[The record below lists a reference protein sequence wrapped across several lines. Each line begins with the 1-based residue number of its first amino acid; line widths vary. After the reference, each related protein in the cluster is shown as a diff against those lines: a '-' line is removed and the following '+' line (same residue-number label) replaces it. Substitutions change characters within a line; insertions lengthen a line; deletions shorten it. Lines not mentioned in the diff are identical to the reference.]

1 MKDALATVVAKSW
14 CPLSSPGRLL
24 IALVINGHQADWEF
38 PAHQRG
44 DGEFPAHHHGD
55 VAIDHFGAG
64 NPGLD
69 GHGRLNG
76 QATPA
81 LDEGIA
87 GERMRTLR
95 KRTAGHPERK
105 EV

>member
-1 MKDALATVVAKSW
+1 MIGNSQLISVAVENSQHFIDGDAAT
-14 CPLSSPGRLL
+14 
-24 IALVINGHQADWEF
+24 
-38 PAHQRG
+38 
-44 DGEFPAHHHGD
+44 
-55 VAIDHFGAG
+55 DHFGAG

-95 KRTAGHPERK
+95 KRTAGHPERQ
-105 EV
+105 EE

>member
-1 MKDALATVVAKSW
+1 MDIKMIGNPQHISVAVENSQHF
-14 CPLSSPGRLL
+14 
-24 IALVINGHQADWEF
+24 ID
-38 PAHQRG
+38 
-44 DGEFPAHHHGD
+44 GD
-55 VAIDHFGAG
+55 VATDHFGAG

-76 QATPA
+76 QATPV

>member
-1 MKDALATVVAKSW
+1 MIRNSQRISVAVENSQHF
-14 CPLSSPGRLL
+14 
-24 IALVINGHQADWEF
+24 ID
-38 PAHQRG
+38 
-44 DGEFPAHHHGD
+44 GD
-55 VAIDHFGAG
+55 VATDHFGAG

-76 QATPA
+76 QATPV

-87 GERMRTLR
+87 GGRMGMRTLR

>member
-1 MKDALATVVAKSW
+1 MD
-14 CPLSSPGRLL
+14 
-24 IALVINGHQADWEF
+24 INADEETAVHQ
-38 PAHQRG
+38 
-44 DGEFPAHHHGD
+44 HGD
-55 VAIDHFGAG
+55 AVVDHFGAG

-69 GHGRLNG
+69 DHGRLNG

>member
-1 MKDALATVVAKSW
+1 MD
-14 CPLSSPGRLL
+14 
-24 IALVINGHQADWEF
+24 INADEETAVHQ
-38 PAHQRG
+38 
-44 DGEFPAHHHGD
+44 HGD
-55 VAIDHFGAG
+55 AVVDHFGTG

-69 GHGRLNG
+69 GHGHLNG